1 MGYSEAEM
9 DYGETKIVLRPGNRW
24 LDGIRRFLRREPPPP
39 PPPDE
44 NVDFS
49 LVGRLAAVHVKQFV
63 EGIDTYQL
71 TGRRTV
77 QVLSHYQ
84 MPVQEGLQQQV
95 PQWLSQRIRFGVVN
109 PDGQDFRYTGLRAIT
124 MIWTPTSCE
133 LEIELEE
140 AIAPGTRAFIAA
152 YLGDG
157 SDAQALRE
165 LPISSLQSV

>member
-1 MGYSEAEM
+1 M
-9 DYGETKIVLRPGNRW
+9 DYGETKIDLSEGRRW
-24 LDGIRRFLRREPPPP
+24 TDALWRLFGRERATPA
-39 PPPDE
+39 PPPDP

-49 LVGRLAAVHVKQFV
+49 LVSRLASVHVKQFV

-77 QVLSHYQ
+77 QVLSHYR
-84 MPVQEGLQQQV
+84 MPAQEGLQEQV
-95 PQWLSQRIRFGVVN
+95 PHWLSQRIRFGIVE
-109 PDGQDFRYTGLRAIT
+109 PDGRDFRYAGLRAMK

-140 AIAPGTRAFIAA
+140 AISPGTRAFIAA

-157 SDAQALRE
+157 SDSQALRE
-165 LPISSLQSV
+165 LPISSLQNV